1 MNSADTAAAP
11 KIAAAARGAAKGS
24 PADSPAGSPGRVG
37 VVDIGSN
44 TVRLVVYD
52 APLRLPVPIYNEK
65 TSCRLAQGLETTGRL
80 NAAGAD
86 EAMRS
91 LARFTRLADAM
102 GVERLELVATAA
114 VRDASDGQDFVK
126 RVENAF
132 AMPVTVLSGPDEAR
146 MAALGLLSG
155 VPDADGMLA
164 DLGGGSLDLA
174 GLERGKFADFAT
186 VPLGHLRLSEAAH
199 GSRDAAAQV
208 VAERLS
214 NVPWLGAVKGRTFY
228 GVGGAWRTLARVFI
242 DQTGYPLHVVDG
254 FTLGADEA
262 WRLAHL
268 VGHLGA
274 ASLKR
279 IPGVPRARAATLP
292 FAALVLEYLLAASRA
307 KEVVFSSFGMRE
319 GRLLEAL
326 PEAVRRQDPLIAGA
340 AGMAERTG
348 RFPVDA
354 DGIMA
359 WLEPVLPDAT
369 DDGRD
374 GERRLALAA
383 TLLSDIGWDEHP
395 DYRAEHAYLRALR
408 LPFAG
413 LSHADRVF
421 IALAIFVRYNGEP
434 ANPLVTPVKR
444 LLDDDRRA
452 RARSIGLALRL
463 AHTLTGSAPGLL
475 GRTRLVVKGKRLLL
489 KIPAEGEMFQS
500 ETVERRL
507 RTLARSLGLKGK
519 IG

>member
-1 MNSADTAAAP
+1 LKKSSRPGGIAATATSQAAAGRS
-11 KIAAAARGAAKGS
+11 KNA
-24 PADSPAGSPGRVG
+24 PGRVG
-37 VVDIGSN
+37 IVDIGSN

-65 TSCRLAQGLETTGRL
+65 TSCRLAKGLETTGRL
-80 NAAGAD
+80 NPQGVE
-86 EAMRS
+86 EAIRS
-91 LARFTRLADAM
+91 LHRFTRLADAM
-102 GVERLELVATAA
+102 GVERLDLVATAA
-114 VRDASDGQDFVK
+114 VRDASDGRRFVK
-126 RVENAF
+126 RIKKTF
-132 AMPVTVLSGPDEAR
+132 KMPVNLLSGPEEAR

-155 VPDADGMLA
+155 VRDADGMLA
-164 DLGGGSLDLA
+164 DLGGGSLDLVK
-174 GLERGKFADFAT
+174 LDKGKFADFAT

-199 GSRDAAAQV
+199 SRPDEAADV
-208 VAERLS
+208 VAKRLAD
-214 NVPWLGAVKGRTFY
+214 VPWLGTVKGRTFY

-254 FTLGADEA
+254 FRLSADAA

-274 ASLKR
+274 QSLAR
-279 IPGVPRARAATLP
+279 IPGVPRARAETLP
-292 FAALVLEYLLAASRA
+292 YAALVLEYLLAASRA
-307 KEVVFSSFGMRE
+307 RDIVFSSFGMRE
-319 GRLLEAL
+319 GRLLETL
-326 PEAVRRQDPLIAGA
+326 PEKVRRQDPLIAGA
-340 AGMAERTG
+340 TGMAERTG

-359 WLEPVLPDAT
+359 WLKPILADGK
-369 DDGRD
+369 DGGRD
-374 GERRLALAA
+374 DERRLALAA

-421 IALAIFVRYNGEP
+421 IALAIFIRYNGEP
-434 ANPLVTPVKR
+434 ANRLVAPVKR
-444 LLDDDRRA
+444 MLDDERRM

-475 GRTRLVVKGKRLLL
+475 ERTRLVVKGKWLTL
-489 KIPAEGEMFQS
+489 KIPAEGQMFQS
-500 ETVERRL
+500 ETIERRL

>member
-1 MNSADTAAAP
+1 MPISDTAAASR
-11 KIAAAARGAAKGS
+11 IA
-24 PADSPAGSPGRVG
+24 PAVRPAGKRAPGRVG
-37 VVDIGSN
+37 IVDIGSN

-65 TSCRLAQGLETTGRL
+65 TTCALAKGLERTGRL
-80 NAAGAD
+80 NADGAE

-91 LARFTRLADAM
+91 LGRFTRLADAM

-114 VRDASDGQDFVK
+114 VRDATDGAAFVA
-126 RVENAF
+126 RVETAF
-132 AMPVTVLSGPDEAR
+132 ALPVTVLSGPEEAR
-146 MAALGLLSG
+146 LAALGLLSG

-164 DLGGGSLDLA
+164 DIGGGSLDLVK
-174 GLERGKFADFAT
+174 LENGAFADYAT
-186 VPLGHLRLSEAAH
+186 VALGHLRLPEAAD
-199 GSRDAAAQV
+199 GRRAAAAEI

-214 NVPWLGAVKGRTFY
+214 GVPWLGAVKGRTFY

-242 DQTGYPLHVVDG
+242 DQTKYPLHVVDG
-254 FTLGADEA
+254 FTLAADDA

-268 VGHLGA
+268 VGNLGA
-274 ASLKR
+274 DSLKR
-279 IPGVPRARAATLP
+279 IPGVPRSRAASLP
-292 FAALVLEYLLAASRA
+292 YAAMVLEYLLAASRA
-307 KEVVFSSFGMRE
+307 SKLVFSSFGMRE
-319 GRLLEAL
+319 GRLLENL
-326 PEAVRRQDPLIAGA
+326 PEAVRRQDPLVAGA
-340 AGMAERTG
+340 TGMAERTG

-359 WLEPVLPDAT
+359 WLEPVLADL
-369 DDGRD
+369 GD

-421 IALAIFVRYNGEP
+421 IGLAIFVRYNGEP
-434 ANPLVTPVKR
+434 GHPLVTPVR
-444 LLDDDRRA
+444 PLLDDGRRRRA
-452 RARSIGLALRL
+452 RSVGLALRL

-475 GRTRLVVKGKRLLL
+475 GRTRLAVKGKRLLL

-507 RTLARSLGLKGK
+507 RTLARSLGLQGR

>member
-1 MNSADTAAAP
+1 VRPSDTAAATRL
-11 KIAAAARGAAKGS
+11 AARGATKGS
-24 PADSPAGSPGRVG
+24 SAGSPGRVG

-65 TSCRLAQGLETTGRL
+65 TSCRLAKGLEASGRL
-80 NAAGAD
+80 NVDGAD

-126 RVENAF
+126 RIESTF
-132 AMPVTVLSGPDEAR
+132 AMPVTVLSGPEEAR

-174 GLERGKFADFAT
+174 RLERGKFADFAT

-199 GSRDAAAQV
+199 GRRDEAAEV

-214 NVPWLGAVKGRTFY
+214 SVPWLGAVKGRTFY

-242 DQTGYPLHVVDG
+242 DQTKYPLHVVDG

-279 IPGVPRARAATLP
+279 ITGVPRARAATLP
-292 FAALVLEYLLAASRA
+292 YAALVLEYLLAASRA
-307 KEVVFSSFGMRE
+307 KELVFSSFGMRE

-340 AGMAERTG
+340 TGMAERTG

-359 WLEPVLPDAT
+359 WLEPVLRDADEGGRG
-369 DDGRD
+369 DDD
-374 GERRLALAA
+374 RRLALAA

-444 LLDDDRRA
+444 LLDDDRRV

-475 GRTRLVVKGKRLLL
+475 GRTRLAVSGKRLLL

>member
-1 MNSADTAAAP
+1 MRSSDTAAATRL
-11 KIAAAARGAAKGS
+11 AARGAAKGS
-24 PADSPAGSPGRVG
+24 SAGSPGRVG

-65 TSCRLAQGLETTGRL
+65 TSCRLAKGLEATGRL
-80 NAAGAD
+80 NADGAA

-91 LARFTRLADAM
+91 LKRFTRLADAM

-126 RVENAF
+126 RIEKAF
-132 AMPVTVLSGPDEAR
+132 AMPVTVLSGPEEAR

-174 GLERGKFADFAT
+174 RLERGKFADFAT

-199 GSRDAAAQV
+199 GSRDEAAEV

-214 NVPWLGAVKGRTFY
+214 SVPWLGAVKGRTFY

-242 DQTGYPLHVVDG
+242 DQTKYPLHVVDG

-279 IPGVPRARAATLP
+279 IQGVPRARAATLP
-292 FAALVLEYLLAASRA
+292 YAALVLEYLLAASRA
-307 KEVVFSSFGMRE
+307 KELVFSSFGMRE

-359 WLEPVLPDAT
+359 WLEPVLAGRG
-369 DDGRD
+369 DDD
-374 GERRLALAA
+374 RRLALAA

-475 GRTRLVVKGKRLLL
+475 GRTRLAVKGKKLLL

-507 RTLARSLGLKGK
+507 RTLARSLGLKGR